1 MLAPF
6 DPVLVEV
13 IKNELASV
21 NEEMAI
27 AVFRTGRSGMM
38 KIGDF
43 ATAVA
48 DAEGRIIAEGAAPF
62 QIGIFEEVLAQIR
75 AKFGDNLKEG
85 DLILVNDPYMGM
97 GHLPDVA
104 VAAPVFWEQTLA
116 AFTIAYSHHT
126 DIGGRFP
133 GGFTSLCN
141 SIFEEGL
148 RIPAVK
154 LYQSGE
160 RNEAVFDLIAANV
173 RTPEEWIGDVEA
185 KAAGCHRGEQ
195 ELHTILRRYGVEA
208 YKSSCEFFVNS
219 AEQATREAI
228 CKIAPGEYSQEDLFE
243 DDEESSQPPL
253 PLKVTLRVCHD
264 NMTVDFTGTAP
275 QVANAINM
283 PFGMTKGTVYG
294 VLKSIVGPSVLT
306 NIGFARPIE
315 ILAPKGT
322 LVNPTFPAAV
332 GGRAPLFFRVI
343 DLLFRALGKA
353 MPGSVGIPGEGGD
366 VLHFN
371 GDTSN
376 DRPFSFMDVV
386 FGGWGARPTMDGI
399 DGVAPMTMGSY
410 GAMPSEVLERE
421 YPIVVEGFG
430 FVADTGG
437 PGKYR
442 GSLGIYKSWRF
453 LQNGHVM
460 VRTNRLS
467 RPSEGLAGGRPG
479 ALSCNILTSPKGSL
493 SLPKRAHLHLE
504 VKAGDRLYHVVAGAG
519 GYGDP
524 SERTLET
531 VALDVKEEKVTP
543 EQAQE
548 LYGLDLVRPQLRAAI
563 HKTVPTAG

>member
-1 MLAPF
+1 
-6 DPVLVEV
+6 
-13 IKNELASV
+13 
-21 NEEMAI
+21 
-27 AVFRTGRSGMM
+27 
-38 KIGDF
+38 
-43 ATAVA
+43 
-48 DAEGRIIAEGAAPF
+48 
-62 QIGIFEEVLAQIR
+62 
-75 AKFGDNLKEG
+75 
-85 DLILVNDPYMGM
+85 
-97 GHLPDVA
+97 
-104 VAAPVFWEQTLA
+104 
-116 AFTIAYSHHT
+116 
-126 DIGGRFP
+126 
-133 GGFTSLCN
+133 
-141 SIFEEGL
+141 
-148 RIPAVK
+148 
-154 LYQSGE
+154 
-160 RNEAVFDLIAANV
+160 
-173 RTPEEWIGDVEA
+173 
-185 KAAGCHRGEQ
+185 
-195 ELHTILRRYGVEA
+195 
-208 YKSSCEFFVNS
+208 
-219 AEQATREAI
+219 
-228 CKIAPGEYSQEDLFE
+228 
-243 DDEESSQPPL
+243 
-253 PLKVTLRVCHD
+253 
-264 NMTVDFTGTAP
+264 
-275 QVANAINM
+275 
-283 PFGMTKGTVYG
+283 
-294 VLKSIVGPSVLT
+294 
-306 NIGFARPIE
+306 
-315 ILAPKGT
+315 
-322 LVNPTFPAAV
+322 
-332 GGRAPLFFRVI
+332 
-343 DLLFRALGKA
+343 
-353 MPGSVGIPGEGGD
+353 
-366 VLHFN
+366 
-371 GDTSN
+371 
-376 DRPFSFMDVV
+376 
-386 FGGWGARPTMDGI
+386 MDGI